1 MPWSLP
7 MKHILPEHKSWYL
20 LTAAPA
26 IPSDVLAKL
35 EVLSSK
41 YSEETNCRT
50 IHFMIIGPSHM
61 NLFIEA
67 KKTKLTSWSLG
78 NGDNGSVVEAE
89 DAYIIQFC
97 SGTVSINLSLLD
109 RGRVTSLLMLLL
121 LGTTLRSPPRK

>member
-67 KKTKLTSWSLG
+67 KKTKLTSW
-78 NGDNGSVVEAE
+78 
-89 DAYIIQFC
+89 C
-97 SGTVSINLSLLD
+97 VSAVPTNKVKEFELFI
-109 RGRVTSLLMLLL
+109 
-121 LGTTLRSPPRK
+121 LRPC